1 MSSLLTK
8 SHNLQA
14 APNKIHQANCEVKE
28 SLSMSKQRNPTWWW
42 NKVDFISIFIRSHEK
57 LVTQSSSIAFNK
69 SIGKGVLF
77 FKTK

>member
-28 SLSMSKQRNPTWWW
+28 SLSMSK
-42 NKVDFISIFIRSHEK
+42 
-57 LVTQSSSIAFNK
+57 
-69 SIGKGVLF
+69 
-77 FKTK
+77 